1 MFSLSPITRNEHG
14 EYTFTVTED
23 WEYMSLDAA
32 GKTIT
37 DTWVEERQSTYRTNG
52 NGLGL
57 RRDADPAW
65 EHLPELPRKDG
76 ISGPR
81 QVYDTNQ
88 FNLNRHDRRGYV
100 LIHFLHANAH
110 DGFSYENFLGVAH
123 PDISHRPGARLASV
137 QGARSYYAWLKA
149 HDLAA

>member
-1 MFSLSPITRNEHG
+1 MFKLSPITRTKDG

-32 GKTIT
+32 GKNIT
-37 DTWVEERQSTYRTNG
+37 DTWIEERRSTYRTNSH
-52 NGLGL
+52 GLGL
-57 RRDADPAW
+57 WRDAAP
-65 EHLPELPRKDG
+65 EGGPLPEIPRRDG

-110 DGFSYENFLGVAH
+110 DGFSYEDFLGMTH
-123 PDISHRPGARLASV
+123 PAINPRPDARPASV

>member
-23 WEYMSLDAA
+23 WEYMSLDPA

-57 RRDADPAW
+57 WRDADSEWA
-65 EHLPELPRKDG
+65 HLPELPHKDG

-110 DGFSYENFLGVAH
+110 DGFSYEDFLDVTH
-123 PDISHRPGARLASV
+123 PDISPRPGARLASV
-137 QGARSYYAWLKA
+137 QGARSYYAWLKD